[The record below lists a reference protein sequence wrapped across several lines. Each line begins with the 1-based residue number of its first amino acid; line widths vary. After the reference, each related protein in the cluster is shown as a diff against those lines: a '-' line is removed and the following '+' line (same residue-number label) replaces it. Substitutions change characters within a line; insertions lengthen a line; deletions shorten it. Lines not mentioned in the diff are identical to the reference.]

1 MAMAISHSAA
11 ASLTSGFFYSV
22 FRFLSLTR
30 SNRADH
36 PRWYVGDR
44 DYSRLRCGVAETQP
58 RPSARSL
65 SSDACA
71 EPMIRT
77 LGASGVPRAW
87 LGVPRK
93 MTCGPTA
100 GDMVFMT
107 VQGHQLA
114 HSGGAA
120 WSLPRSS

>member
-58 RPSARSL
+58 RPSARISAAMLVRFL
-65 SSDACA
+65 SHF
-71 EPMIRT
+71 
-77 LGASGVPRAW
+77 ASA
-87 LGVPRK
+87 
-93 MTCGPTA
+93 
-100 GDMVFMT
+100 
-107 VQGHQLA
+107 A
-114 HSGGAA
+114 HS
-120 WSLPRSS
+120 SLTSTSHLKQEPRCDLRHLSRHGLIN